1 MIDRNEHLK
10 LTRIKPSEERVVVLG
25 SQTYPDHHGV
35 VHTPLP
41 RPFTISEKGVDL
53 GLVIGGHTTGE
64 NRVKNIDLYAHTPQL
79 GTGNVTEYERICSK
93 QNDKIMSEHTPVLR
107 AQANLDISP
116 VIDCVHLRTDV
127 QPASPATDLRKVEY
141 GHASPNLDVNLEVG
155 VGGEAFSDMGEMIAR
170 WELMESSE
178 YEWKV

>member
-1 MIDRNEHLK
+1 M
-10 LTRIKPSEERVVVLG
+10 
-25 SQTYPDHHGV
+25 
-35 VHTPLP
+35 
-41 RPFTISEKGVDL
+41 

-107 AQANLDISP
+107 AQADLDISP

-127 QPASPATDLRKVEY
+127 QPASPATDFFLLT
-141 GHASPNLDVNLEVG
+141 SLNLNKLFVSSG
-155 VGGEAFSDMGEMIAR
+155 FSCFSNAYIA
-170 WELMESSE
+170 
-178 YEWKV
+178 